1 VTVEIGAIEIVEH
14 APARGAGQRAIPV
27 SLGEYLRSRSAR

>member
-1 VTVEIGAIEIVEH
+1 VTVEIAAVEIVEH
-14 APARGAGQRAIPV
+14 APARSASQRTIPV